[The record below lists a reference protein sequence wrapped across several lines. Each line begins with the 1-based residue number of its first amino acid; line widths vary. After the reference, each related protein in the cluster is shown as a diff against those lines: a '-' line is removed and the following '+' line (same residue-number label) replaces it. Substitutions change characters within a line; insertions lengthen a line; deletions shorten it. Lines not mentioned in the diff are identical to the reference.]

1 MKITHLSIYQISSD
15 GVFDNVNSYKEMND
29 IIKLYGEE
37 YPEDYNN
44 RVGMSFEIFT
54 QFFSMKYGST
64 PLLGMKNIQDTSDDA
79 FTRGYDFTFTDLNDN
94 PGQIQSK
101 WRGNPSHQFT
111 LGELANNSAI
121 ASDMDISKDNNILFI
136 NIDDSDNLFH
146 YEYRTAR
153 NKRRVIGRNAQEE
166 FILRDP
172 KFWDDFRK
180 CIKESAKNE
189 FVNPFTPRDI
199 QEWVLNGTIKDGVT
213 YDGTESVL
221 SGKYDKGRIEVS
233 TGGGKTLCQFY
244 NIDKS
249 FNQYEKNV
257 AVMILPTRSLIN
269 QTFKEFYKWKMF
281 GYEEKGKI
289 IDTGVS
295 CLIIMSGGNP
305 RYNNQVANV
314 LQELNPEKCV
324 KFIEEEISKNR
335 KVVIFTTMRSHTLKY
350 EDIVNNLRE
359 KNIRVGLEIVDE
371 YHNVISN
378 SSDRKTQL
386 EIAEYLKNSKDRCD
400 GSLFYSASNKDGQI
414 LSSFNEDLFGPLL
427 CKVNRNDLKIRG
439 YVSPRLIFKIVKVKP
454 ISNSSESKRDSVRIG
469 LDMDSAQIE
478 EVGIISAYNDLKNY
492 YENPNMITFGDHVEG
507 CRYIANNEHMS
518 IYLPGVSNHFMAA
531 ETSNSERDM
540 IIEKIKNSGG
550 NILHQHSVAKEGIN
564 LPNLHGSVFGRDM
577 SIIGS
582 QQGIGRSD
590 RVLYDDT
597 VNFQK
602 GIIKLDDPTG
612 WNKYYN
618 VIYLIVDNDET
629 FANRLKMIVK
639 YLLDS
644 GIPEDEW
651 DISVVDDDG
660 KNKVEKKTPDFSPS
674 ISMVVKFDSDKFK
687 KMIER
692 VKIEIIEEEKK
703 IQVELEDSK
712 ERDRLNSMSKL
723 DLLKE
728 KLKN

>member
-15 GVFDNVNSYKEMND
+15 GVFDNVNSYEDMNKA
-29 IIKLYGEE
+29 IKSYGEQV
-37 YPEDYNN
+37 PDDYNN

-54 QFFSMKYGST
+54 QFFCLKYGDH
-64 PLLGMKNIQDTSDDA
+64 PLLGIRNILDTSDDP
-79 FTRGYDFTFTDLNDN
+79 FTEGYDFTYTDFKDS

-101 WRGNPSHQFT
+101 WRSNPSYQFT
-111 LGELANNSAI
+111 IGDLATNGEMARNLEIEKS
-121 ASDMDISKDNNILFI
+121 NNILFI
-136 NIDDSDNLFH
+136 NFDDSDDLFH
-146 YEYRTAR
+146 YRYTTAR
-153 NKRRVIGRNAQEE
+153 NARRVFDRTSQEKS
-166 FILRDP
+166 ILRDP
-172 KFWDDFRK
+172 KFWNDFRN
-180 CIKESAKNE
+180 CIKDSAKNE
-189 FVNPFTPRDI
+189 FANPFKPRDI
-199 QEWVLNGTIKDGVT
+199 QEWVLKGVKSGSIN
-213 YDGTESVL
+213 YEGTETVL
-221 SGKYDKGRIEVS
+221 NGKYDKGRVEVS

-249 FNQYEKNV
+249 FKDYGKNV

-281 GYEEKGKI
+281 GYEDNGKT

-295 CLIIMSGGNP
+295 CLIIMSGGRP
-305 RYNNQVANV
+305 RYNNQVVNV

-324 KFIEEEISKNR
+324 QFIEDEISKGR
-335 KVVIFTTMRSHTLKY
+335 KVVIFTTMKSHTLKY
-350 EDIVNNLRE
+350 EDIINSLTK

-400 GSLFYSASNKDGQI
+400 GTIFYSASNKDGQI
-414 LSSFNEDLFGPLL
+414 LSSFNEDLFGHLL

-439 YVSPRLIFKIVKVKP
+439 YVSPKLIFKIVKVKP
-454 ISNSSESKRDSVRIG
+454 ISNSSETKRDSIRIK
-469 LDMDSAQIE
+469 LDIDSAQVE
-478 EVGIISAYNDLKNY
+478 EVGVISAYNDLKKY
-492 YENPNMITFGDHVEG
+492 YENPNIITFSDHVEG
-507 CRYIANNEHMS
+507 ARYISSNENMS
-518 IYLPGVSNHFMAA
+518 IYLPGVTNHFMAA
-531 ETSNSERDM
+531 ETSNSNRDL

-590 RVLYDDT
+590 RVLYVDT
-597 VNFQK
+597 INFQK

-618 VIYLIVDNDET
+618 IIYLIVDDDET
-629 FANRLKMIVK
+629 FANRLKMIIR

-644 GIPEDEW
+644 GIPENEW

-660 KNKVEKKTPDFSPS
+660 KNKVEPKNSDFSPS
-674 ISMVVKFDSDKFK
+674 IETTVKFDSVKFK
-687 KMIER
+687 KMIDR
-692 VKIEIIEEEKK
+692 VKIEILEEEKRIK
-703 IQVELEDSK
+703 SILEEEQKRVEINSK
-712 ERDRLNSMSKL
+712 DWFELMGSKSI
-723 DLLKE
+723 
-728 KLKN
+728 